1 MSEKKTIVLDL
12 TGCKYL
18 DELHERI
25 RIAFDFPEWYGKNW
39 DAFWDLMCTE
49 SDAEIVEVI
58 GEYTLHEEFLPEL
71 ELMHTVLSDLKIENA
86 KYGWSFDYR
95 IIS

>member
-1 MSEKKTIVLDL
+1 MNENNTIVLDL
-12 TGCKYL
+12 TDCKNL
-18 DELHERI
+18 WELHERI
-25 RIAFDFPEWYGKNW
+25 RVAFDFPEWYGKNW

-49 SDAEIVEVI
+49 SDAEIVEVV
-58 GEYTLHEEFLPEL
+58 GENTLHKEFSPEL

-86 KYGWSFDYR
+86 KYGWSFDYK